1 MKLVYANSNKEV
13 QVGDT
18 VLTFRGALCKVHG
31 YVKPHKSNS
40 TGLVYVVEKDGRI
53 GGYYPS
59 VINAVWI
66 E

>member
-1 MKLVYANSNKEV
+1 MKLIYANSNREV

-18 VLTFRGALCKVHG
+18 VNTFRGQQCKVQG
-31 YVKPHKSNS
+31 YVRPHNSTS
-40 TGLVYVVEKDGRI
+40 TGLVYVVENDGRV